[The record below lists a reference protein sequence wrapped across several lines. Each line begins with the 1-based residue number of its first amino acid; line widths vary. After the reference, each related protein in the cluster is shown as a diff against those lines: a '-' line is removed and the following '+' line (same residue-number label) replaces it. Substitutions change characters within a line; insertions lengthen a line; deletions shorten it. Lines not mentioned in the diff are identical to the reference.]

1 MAVVRRTGLA
11 TDNGYTNPYGV
22 GADRTTAK
30 TTTYS
35 TPQGS
40 AYAPLQAGSTVK
52 TQNLAQNI
60 LQNALSADKFTT
72 GAISGNRM
80 GVDTPMAQLE
90 SSLAKVI
97 STTTPVSQN
106 EPKNEP
112 TVDVN
117 AGGGNGTGNG
127 VGVVPTA
134 PSQSMDYMSQ
144 LSAMLQAQQAQ
155 QQAQLA
161 AQQVAKEQA
170 VRNAYNSNLSSL
182 QNAYANRTANLGN
195 TLDSTLAQ
203 LGENYDY
210 SAEKIAQNAEN
221 ALREAYVNR
230 MLSQKNLQQ
239 QLNAQGLTG
248 GAAESAIAG
257 LLNNYGNARNNIETQ
272 RMNNLADLLNMY
284 QNNVATAREKYNTA
298 LNDIENANY
307 NYQAQM
313 QRDLANGVVGTYD
326 DLYSALASGANT
338 YANAMEGLAASQVG
352 NAADLAATNYKNYL
366 NTVNSMNNAAI
377 KANAKGSTA
386 GTGGGDSSIL
396 AAIQQRLAGGNA
408 LTDAEITDY
417 LTQLTANGMMTGA
430 QAVAQLRKMGVP
442 I

>member
-1 MAVVRRTGLA
+1 MAVVKVLDVVTPNSNIGTHTSA
-11 TDNGYTNPYGV
+11 AGYEHNG
-22 GADRTTAK
+22 
-30 TTTYS
+30 
-35 TPQGS
+35 
-40 AYAPLQAGSTVK
+40 
-52 TQNLAQNI
+52 
-60 LQNALSADKFTT
+60 
-72 GAISGNRM
+72 SGNRRVGTTTASTPTNLVAQAVANKYPTM
-80 GVDTPMAQLE
+80 VQSAVTGGVTGANNPLVKLE
-90 SSLAKVI
+90 QDLNSKLQANPPQNTGGAGSASGSAS
-97 STTTPVSQN
+97 STTT
-106 EPKNEP
+106 
-112 TVDVN
+112 TT
-117 AGGGNGTGNG
+117 GGGY
-127 VGVVPTA
+127 VGA

-161 AQQVAKEQA
+161 AQQAAKEQA
-170 VRNAYNSNLSSL
+170 VRNAYNSNLQSL

-210 SAEKIAQNAEN
+210 SAGKIAQNAEN

-257 LLNNYGNARNNIETQ
+257 LLNNYGSARNNIETQ

-366 NTVNSMNNAAI
+366 NAMNKGTTSTTKKSGSSAKTV
-377 KANAKGSTA
+377 
-386 GTGGGDSSIL
+386 DSSVANTIRSRV
-396 AAIQQRLAGGNA
+396 AASNVQQVAQELYNELGDYE
-408 LTDAEITDY
+408 LVMDY
-417 LTQLTANGMMTGA
+417 LKAA
-430 QAVAQLRKMGVP
+430 GVY
-442 I
+442 

>member
-1 MAVVRRTGLA
+1 MAVVKRTGLA
-11 TDNGYTNPYGV
+11 SVDYAGNNPYGV

-40 AYAPLQAGSTVK
+40 AYAPIQAGSMPK
-52 TQNLAQNI
+52 TQNIAQNI

-80 GVDTPMAQLE
+80 GVNTPMAQLE
-90 SSLAKVI
+90 SSLAKVTSTMTPANQTSNVNANANANASANNA
-97 STTTPVSQN
+97 STTT
-106 EPKNEP
+106 
-112 TVDVN
+112 TT
-117 AGGGNGTGNG
+117 GGGY
-127 VGVVPTA
+127 VSA
-134 PSQSMDYMSQ
+134 PNQSMDYMNQ

-161 AQQVAKEQA
+161 AQQAAKEQA

-257 LLNNYGNARNNIETQ
+257 LLNNYGSARNNIETQ

-338 YANAMEGLAASQVG
+338 YANAMQGLAASQVG

-366 NTVNSMNNAAI
+366 NAMNKGTTSTTKTSGSKKTV
-377 KANAKGSTA
+377 
-386 GTGGGDSSIL
+386 DSSVANTIRNRV
-396 AAIQQRLAGGNA
+396 AASSLSQVAQELYNELGDYE
-408 LTDAEITDY
+408 LVMDY
-417 LTQLTANGMMTGA
+417 LKAA
-430 QAVAQLRKMGVP
+430 GVY
-442 I
+442 

>member
-1 MAVVRRTGLA
+1 MAVVKVLDVVTPNSNIGTHTSTA
-11 TDNGYTNPYGV
+11 GYQHNG
-22 GADRTTAK
+22 
-30 TTTYS
+30 
-35 TPQGS
+35 
-40 AYAPLQAGSTVK
+40 
-52 TQNLAQNI
+52 
-60 LQNALSADKFTT
+60 
-72 GAISGNRM
+72 SGNRRVGTTTASTPTNLVAQAVANKYPTM
-80 GVDTPMAQLE
+80 VQSAVTGGVAGANNPLVKLE
-90 SSLAKVI
+90 QDLNSKLQANPPQSTGGAGSASGSTA
-97 STTTPVSQN
+97 STTTTTGSGYVS
-106 EPKNEP
+106 
-112 TVDVN
+112 
-117 AGGGNGTGNG
+117 
-127 VGVVPTA
+127 A
-134 PSQSMDYMSQ
+134 PNQSMDYMNQ

-161 AQQVAKEQA
+161 AQQAAKEQA
-170 VRNAYNSNLSSL
+170 VRNAYNNNLSSL

-284 QNNVATAREKYNTA
+284 QNNVATAREKYNSA

-338 YANAMEGLAASQVG
+338 YANAMQGLAASQVG

-366 NTVNSMNNAAI
+366 NAMNKGTTSTTKTSGSKKTV
-377 KANAKGSTA
+377 
-386 GTGGGDSSIL
+386 DSSVANTIRSRV
-396 AAIQQRLAGGNA
+396 AASNIQQVAQELYNELGDYE
-408 LTDAEITDY
+408 LVMDY
-417 LTQLTANGMMTGA
+417 LKAA
-430 QAVAQLRKMGVP
+430 GVY
-442 I
+442 